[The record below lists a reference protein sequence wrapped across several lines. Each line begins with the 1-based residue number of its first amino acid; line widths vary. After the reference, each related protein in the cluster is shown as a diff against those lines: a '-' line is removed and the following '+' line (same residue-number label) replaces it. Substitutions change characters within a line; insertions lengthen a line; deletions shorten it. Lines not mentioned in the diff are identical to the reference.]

1 MKMKRF
7 FSMLIA
13 LACIVAFAVP
23 TFARASEQIRT
34 YSVDVTALSGTI
46 AIDFYISG
54 TATMDEIGCESI
66 DVYEKSGSRWILFE
80 SWDENDSG
88 MAKSNAKTF
97 ANVIECDSEEDIEY
111 KVVVA
116 VFADECSERDTR
128 TRTFYVT
135 GK

>member
-46 AIDFYISG
+46 AIAF
-54 TATMDEIGCESI
+54 
-66 DVYEKSGSRWILFE
+66 
-80 SWDENDSG
+80 
-88 MAKSNAKTF
+88 SNNST
-97 ANVIECDSEEDIEY
+97 E
-111 KVVVA
+111 
-116 VFADECSERDTR
+116 
-128 TRTFYVT
+128 
-135 GK
+135 

>member
-1 MKMKRF
+1 MI
-7 FSMLIA
+7 IA

-111 KVVVA
+111 KM
-116 VFADECSERDTR
+116 CIRDR
-128 TRTFYVT
+128 H
-135 GK
+135 

>member
-23 TFARASEQIRT
+23 TFARASEQ
-34 YSVDVTALSGTI
+34 
-46 AIDFYISG
+46 
-54 TATMDEIGCESI
+54 DEIGCESI

-116 VFADECSERDTR
+116 VFADDGSERDTR

>member
-66 DVYEKSGSRWILFE
+66 DVYEKSGSRWILSE

-116 VFADECSERDTR
+116 VFADDGSERDTR